1 MFYIYFIFII
11 LLVLIALWAGMWL
24 YKIHAIKHSAQ
35 ELLGKLIRL
44 YDKRHELLE
53 KFINNKDFTSSAFS
67 GNLSYIISKLS
78 SSKQTK
84 DIYEKLKIEHEIS
97 EAIKDFEFD
106 RDIIVINEGI
116 HKIVEEYNFLAEK
129 LSSLNKKILVKSL
142 FKVFKI
148 NLLNKIE
155 V

>member
-1 MFYIYFIFII
+1 M
-11 LLVLIALWAGMWL
+11 LVLIALWAGMWL

-35 ELLGKLIRL
+35 ELLAKLIRL

-67 GNLSYIISKLS
+67 GNLSYIIISKLS

-106 RDIIVINEGI
+106 RDIVVINEGV

-129 LSSLNKKILVKSL
+129 LNSLSKKILVKSL

-148 NLLNKIE
+148 NLLYKIE

>member
-24 YKIHAIKHSAQ
+24 YKIHAIMHSAQ
-35 ELLGKLIRL
+35 ELFGKLIRL

-106 RDIIVINEGI
+106 RDIVVINEEV

-129 LSSLNKKILVKSL
+129 LNSLSKKILVKSL